1 MMKTNI
7 LALRPIGQIKKFE
20 KGVKS
25 KIFVKGFLETK
36 P

>member
-1 MMKTNI
+1 MMKTST
-7 LALRPIGQIKKFE
+7 LTLRPIGQITKFE

-25 KIFVKGFLETK
+25 KIFVKGFLGTK